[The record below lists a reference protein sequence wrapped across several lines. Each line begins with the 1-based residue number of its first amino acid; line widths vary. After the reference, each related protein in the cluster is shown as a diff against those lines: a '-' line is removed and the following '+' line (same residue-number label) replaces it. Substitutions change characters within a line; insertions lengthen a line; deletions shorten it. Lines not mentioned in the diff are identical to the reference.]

1 MSFVFIDIVT
11 LTNDNLPLWAS
22 RMHFHLCT
30 CTYVASCIVTVTISE
45 ARSEAS
51 HIIIELHDTVPYI
64 YSLYVALSTRVA
76 ITVVTIDLRDIF
88 PFRRFLRAR
97 YTPYADVTV
106 IRYTAAN

>member
-1 MSFVFIDIVT
+1 MSFVFIDTVT

-45 ARSEAS
+45 AS
-51 HIIIELHDTVPYI
+51 HIIIELHDTVPYT

-76 ITVVTIDLRDIF
+76 ITVVTIGRTYLRDIF